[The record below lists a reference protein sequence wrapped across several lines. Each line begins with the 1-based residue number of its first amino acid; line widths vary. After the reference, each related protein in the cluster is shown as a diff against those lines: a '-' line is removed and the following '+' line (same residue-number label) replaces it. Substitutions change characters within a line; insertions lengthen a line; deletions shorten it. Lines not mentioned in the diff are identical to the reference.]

1 MIIKEND
8 ITVIKT
14 PPGIY
19 TDCPNQAA
27 FDAMK
32 EVHGVDEN
40 GIPNGTIIHTK
51 DYLTLEWEQADINWF
66 AGQHIEKYY
75 PIWKQ
80 NNVTREGG
88 AAATTMST
96 FIDAVRAWSN
106 AESLPN
112 PWDGSLEGITP

>member
-8 ITVIKT
+8 IILIKT
-14 PPGIY
+14 LPGIY
-19 TDCPNQAA
+19 NDCPNQAA
-27 FDAMK
+27 FDEMK
-32 EVHGVDEN
+32 KVYGVDDD
-40 GIPNGTIIHTK
+40 GFPSGAVIYTK
-51 DYLTLEWEQADINWF
+51 DYLTLEWETADINWF

-106 AESLPN
+106 TESLPN

>member
-1 MIIKEND
+1 MIITQD
-8 ITVIKT
+8 GIILFKT
-14 PPGIY
+14 PAGIY
-19 TDCPNQAA
+19 NDCPNQAT
-27 FDAMK
+27 FDSMK
-32 EVHGVDEN
+32 SVYDDDMN
-40 GIPNGTIIHTK
+40 LIYTK
-51 DYLTLEWEQADINWF
+51 TNLILEWETADINWF

-106 AESLPN
+106 TESLPN

>member
-8 ITVIKT
+8 IILIKT
-14 PPGIY
+14 LPGIY
-19 TDCPNQAA
+19 DDCPNQAA
-27 FDAMK
+27 FDEMK
-32 EVHGVDEN
+32 KVYGVDED
-40 GIPNGTIIHTK
+40 GLPGGVVIYTK
-51 DYLTLEWEQADINWF
+51 DYLTLEWETADINWF

-96 FIDAVRAWSN
+96 FIDAVRTWSN
-106 AESLPN
+106 QEPLPD
-112 PWDGSLEGITP
+112 PWDGSLESITP

>member
-8 ITVIKT
+8 CIVLRTL
-14 PPGIY
+14 PGVY
-19 TDCPNQAA
+19 DQCPDQAA
-27 FDAMK
+27 FDLMK
-32 EVHGVDEN
+32 NVYDVD
-40 GIPNGTIIHTK
+40 GDSATIIHVK
-51 DYLTLEWEQADINWF
+51 DYLTLEWELADINWF

-80 NNVTREGG
+80 NNITREGG
-88 AAATTMST
+88 AAATTMTT

-106 AESLPN
+106 TDPLPD

>member
-8 ITVIKT
+8 IILIKT
-14 PPGIY
+14 PPGMY
-19 TDCPNQAA
+19 NDCPNQAA

>member
-8 ITVIKT
+8 IILIKT
-14 PPGIY
+14 PPGVY
-19 TDCPNQAA
+19 NDFPNQAA

-32 EVHGVDEN
+32 GVHGVDEN